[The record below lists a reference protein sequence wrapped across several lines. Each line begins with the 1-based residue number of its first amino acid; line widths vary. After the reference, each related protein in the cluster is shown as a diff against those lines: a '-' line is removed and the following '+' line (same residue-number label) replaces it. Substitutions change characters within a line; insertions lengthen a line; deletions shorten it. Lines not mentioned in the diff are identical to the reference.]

1 MSLSVFRTANN
12 LAPMDGSKV
21 APDTMSLTAS
31 VSRSVDLYHEMTGGD
46 FEFVQAIY
54 VDNRGAGDLTITVG
68 GVNQVIVVKAN
79 TQGYIPVLA
88 SGTGSANFTYVST
101 ATKTVNVIYIN
112 TPVAPIIWS
121 TV

>member
-1 MSLSVFRTANN
+1 MALSVFRTSNN

-21 APDTMSLTAS
+21 APGKMVLTAN
-31 VSRSVDLYHEMTGGD
+31 VALNVDLYQEMTAGD
-46 FEFVQAIY
+46 FEFVQALY

-88 SGTGSANFTYVST
+88 SGTGSANFTYVSSV
-101 ATKTVNVIYIN
+101 AKTVNIVYIN
-112 TPVAPIIWS
+112 TPVAPILWS
-121 TV
+121 TI